1 MFHEELQNI
10 SHALRTSSLGF
21 LSPRLALRHL
31 CMSSGQLIYES
42 ASVDYLL
49 SRFIMWLLYF
59 THRFTCYNLL
69 FTLMGDGIRV
79 SHQFL

>member
-1 MFHEELQNI
+1 
-10 SHALRTSSLGF
+10 
-21 LSPRLALRHL
+21 
-31 CMSSGQLIYES
+31 MSSGQLIYES

-59 THRFTCYNLL
+59 THRFTCYNSL